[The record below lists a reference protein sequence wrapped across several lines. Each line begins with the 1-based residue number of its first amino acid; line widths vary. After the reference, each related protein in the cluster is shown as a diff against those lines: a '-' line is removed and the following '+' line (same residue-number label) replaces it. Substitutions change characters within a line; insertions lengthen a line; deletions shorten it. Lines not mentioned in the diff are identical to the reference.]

1 MPGRNCAVIGC
12 GSCRRTKGIG
22 IFKLPLASDEIQKKR
37 RDEWLGGL
45 KKTREVDQ
53 DFREQIKR
61 DTVYTCEKHFAP
73 EDIEICKYSVI
84 FNYQRE
90 SPRTAPI
97 PFNIIQLVFFFE
109 LCFLKISPLPQ
120 LFCFC
125 FFCSS
130 L

>member
-90 SPRTAPI
+90 SPRTAPS
-97 PFNIIQLVFFFE
+97 NFFFTPTSRW
-109 LCFLKISPLPQ
+109 LPLTVVDW
-120 LFCFC
+120 
-125 FFCSS
+125 
-130 L
+130 

>member
-1 MPGRNCAVIGC
+1 MC
-12 GSCRRTKGIG
+12 GYWLWFLKRTKGIG
-22 IFKLPLASDEIQKKR
+22 IFKLPLASDEIQKKW
-37 RDEWLGGL
+37 RDEWLGEL

-61 DTVYTCEKHFAP
+61 DKVDTCEKHFAP

-90 SPRTAPI
+90 SPRTVPI

-109 LCFLKISPLPQ
+109 ICFLKISPLP
-120 LFCFC
+120 
-125 FFCSS
+125 
-130 L
+130 